1 MSCGRTRKSPTG
13 QIPNAWSLLS
23 GPNEVPELGLGPE
36 RRHLRKPVDRRD
48 DRRHREH
55 DDARREDAELDRN
68 RPDRPAP
75 QKHRGDH
82 RRREEPGGR
91 GQAQHA
97 HDRRTN
103 GCERQDGSS
112 GRARP
117 ERPGH
122 EHREQREEPGSGE
135 LLDPA
140 PERVAE
146 QDRRLCRDE
155 GGECSHRPQRDERLE
170 QRVQRERQ
178 HRGEERDVRLEDPG
192 EVVADEGVPDPDR
205 HQDARR
211 VADPERRRQRRLV
224 GRRREPGEVARVFHH
239 AVGHREVRRGVVE
252 LDVAGEGRLA
262 RQDDRCRED
271 CEDSDCGAERPQ
283 VGTAAPDRPEQQS
296 QRSRAR
302 LRAAPPARRSCPS
315 ASRTRRRG

>member
-23 GPNEVPELGLGPE
+23 GPKRLPSSDSARNDDTFGSQSIAATIAGTASTTTPAAKTPSLTGS
-36 RRHLRKPVDRRD
+36 DR
-48 DRRHREH
+48 
-55 DDARREDAELDRN
+55 
-68 RPDRPAP
+68 DRPAP

-135 LLDPA
+135 LLDSA

-155 GGECSHRPQRDERLE
+155 GGERSHRPQRDERLQ
-170 QRVQRERQ
+170 QRVQRERRASL
-178 HRGEERDVRLEDPG
+178 RGTRCTAGRSRRGRSRRGRARSRSASGRPSG
-192 EVVADEGVPDPDR
+192 SRPRASSPASPR
-205 HQDARR
+205 RSTARARR
-211 VADPERRRQRRLV
+211 
-224 GRRREPGEVARVFHH
+224 GRARVPSH
-239 AVGHREVRRGVVE
+239 
-252 LDVAGEGRLA
+252 GRSS
-262 RQDDRCRED
+262 RSTSRCR
-271 CEDSDCGAERPQ
+271 
-283 VGTAAPDRPEQQS
+283 
-296 QRSRAR
+296 RA
-302 LRAAPPARRSCPS
+302 
-315 ASRTRRRG
+315 